1 MKDVRIAVDRQHIS
15 GKLILPEPPVNP
27 KGAVLFVHGWGSTQ
41 RRDIAK
47 AKRLALLD
55 CACLTFNL
63 RGHAHTRR
71 QVETVTR
78 AHNFRDL
85 VAAYDFLI
93 EATGVLPERVGI
105 VGSSY
110 GGYLATLLTGER
122 KVQWL
127 ALRAPALYKDV
138 DFDRP
143 KRQLNLDADLPA
155 YRRRRLDSNE
165 NRVLTSAARFEGD
178 VLIVESQTD
187 TIVPA
192 QVIDNYARA
201 FIAAR
206 SVSHKVLAQADH
218 GLSRESWRR
227 SYARILLSWFE
238 ERLRSVSASSGI
250 VLGACQ
256 AATSTRTL
264 SRSPSGG

>member
-1 MKDVRIAVDRQHIS
+1 MKNIRIAVDTQHIG
-15 GKLILPEPPVNP
+15 GKLVLPEPPVDP
-27 KGAVLFVHGWGSTQ
+27 KAAVLFVHGWGSTQ

-63 RGHAHTRR
+63 RGHARTRS

-78 AHNFRDL
+78 AQNLRDL
-85 VAAYDFLI
+85 VAAYDFLV
-93 EATGVLPERVGI
+93 EATDVNPERIGV

-110 GGYLATLLTGER
+110 GGYLATLLTDER
-122 KVQWL
+122 QVQWL

-155 YRRRRLDSNE
+155 YRRRRLDAGE
-165 NRVLTSAARFEGD
+165 NRVLTSASRFEGD

-187 TIVPA
+187 TIIPA
-192 QVIDNYARA
+192 QVIDNYRRA

-206 SVSHKVLAQADH
+206 SVSHQVLARADH

-227 SYARILLSWFE
+227 AYGRLLLSWFGKQ
-238 ERLRSVSASSGI
+238 LHSAQGPSGI
-250 VLGACQ
+250 VPRARQ
-256 AATSTRTL
+256 TAAVNRE
-264 SRSPSGG
+264 SGWTPAE

>member
-1 MKDVRIAVDRQHIS
+1 MKDARIAVERQHIG
-15 GKLILPEPPVNP
+15 GKLILPEPPVDP
-27 KGAVLFVHGWGSTQ
+27 TAAVLFVHGWGSTQ

-78 AHNFRDL
+78 AQNLRDL
-85 VAAYDFLI
+85 VAAYDFLV
-93 EATGVLPERVGI
+93 EATGIDAERIGV

-138 DFDRP
+138 DFDWP

-165 NRVLTSAARFEGD
+165 NRVLASASRFEGH
-178 VLIVESQTD
+178 VLIVESQMD
-187 TIVPA
+187 AIIPA
-192 QVIDNYARA
+192 QVIDNYRRA
-201 FIAAR
+201 FTAAR
-206 SVSHKVLAQADH
+206 SVSHEMLADADH

-227 SYARILLSWFE
+227 TYARILLSWFE
-238 ERLRSVSASSGI
+238 KRLGFKSASSAI
-250 VLGACQ
+250 VLGARQ
-256 AATSTRTL
+256 TA
-264 SRSPSGG
+264 PSNRESGPTPAG

>member
-1 MKDVRIAVDRQHIS
+1 MKDVRIAVDRQHIG

-27 KGAVLFVHGWGSTQ
+27 KAAVVFVHGWGSTQ

-63 RGHAHTRR
+63 RGHARTRR

-78 AHNFRDL
+78 AQNLRDL
-85 VAAYDFLI
+85 IAAYDFLV
-93 EATGVLPERVGI
+93 EATGVNPERIGV

-155 YRRRRLDSNE
+155 YRRRSLDSNE
-165 NRVLTSAARFEGD
+165 NRVLTSASRFEGD

-187 TIVPA
+187 TIIPA
-192 QVIDNYARA
+192 QVIDNYGRA
-201 FIAAR
+201 FTAAR
-206 SVSHKVLAQADH
+206 SVSHRVLAQADH
-218 GLSRESWRR
+218 ALSRESWRQA
-227 SYARILLSWFE
+227 YGRILLSWFE
-238 ERLRSVSASSGI
+238 ERLRSASASSAI
-250 VLGACQ
+250 ALGVRQ
-256 AATSTRTL
+256 TATS
-264 SRSPSGG
+264 SRESGWIPAQ

>member
-1 MKDVRIAVDRQHIS
+1 MKDVRIVVDRQQIG

-27 KGAVLFVHGWGSTQ
+27 KGAVLFVHGWGGTQ

-47 AKRLALLD
+47 AKRLALLG

-63 RGHAHTRR
+63 RGHARTRR

-78 AHNFRDL
+78 EQNLRDL
-85 VAAYDFLI
+85 VAAYDFLV
-93 EATGVLPERVGI
+93 ESTGVNPERIGV

-165 NRVLTSAARFEGD
+165 NRVLTSASRFDGD

-187 TIVPA
+187 TIIPA
-192 QVIDNYARA
+192 QVIDNYGHA
-201 FIAAR
+201 FSAAR
-206 SVSHKVLAQADH
+206 SLSRHVLAQADH

-227 SYARILLSWFE
+227 AYGRVLLSWFE
-238 ERLRSVSASSGI
+238 KRLRSVSASSPMA
-250 VLGACQ
+250 LGACGT
-256 AATSTRTL
+256 ATSNRE
-264 SRSPSGG
+264 SGWTPDE